1 MLSVASFTGVILVLK
16 LVGMKPPAALIDR
29 GLEATVVG
37 SFSRIGYAARHRLGD
52 WSPPGPMHGRSVL
65 ITGATSGLG
74 YQAAL
79 ELARLC
85 ASVTFAARDEG
96 RARASRASIME
107 RTGGGDVSYIVADV
121 SDFESV
127 RRMATAYSADHET
140 LDVLIHNAGSL
151 SRHFETAPDG
161 TELTVATHVL
171 GPFLLT
177 ALLLP
182 ELMRPRSG
190 VDGPARVLTVS
201 SGGMYTQGFDLD
213 RLEATPDDYDGVA
226 AYARAKRAQLVLN
239 REWTSRVDPGL
250 VVFHAMHPGWAD
262 TPGLRSSLPGFFRV
276 ARPLLRTPA
285 QGVDTLV
292 WLAGSPE
299 AGQEQS
305 RFWLDREPRSEYKLP
320 WTRPA
325 EPTREAA
332 QLWEWCAHRTGW
344 SGA

>member
-1 MLSVASFTGVILVLK
+1 M
-16 LVGMKPPAALIDR
+16 
-29 GLEATVVG
+29 VG
-37 SFSRIGYAARHRLGD
+37 SFSRIGYAARRRLGD
-52 WSPPGPMHGRSVL
+52 WSPPDLMHGRSVL

-79 ELARLC
+79 ELARLG
-85 ASVTFAARDEG
+85 ASVTFVARDEG
-96 RARASRASIME
+96 RARASRSSIME
-107 RTGGGDVSYIVADV
+107 LTGGGDVSYVIGDI

-127 RRMATAYSADHET
+127 RRIATAYAADHGT
-140 LDVLIHNAGSL
+140 LDVLVHNAGSL

-182 ELMRPRSG
+182 ALMRSRSSR
-190 VDGPARVLTVS
+190 DGPARVLTVS
-201 SGGMYTQGFDLD
+201 SGGMYTQRFDLD
-213 RLEATPDDYDGVA
+213 RLEATPEDYDGVA

-239 REWTSRVDPGL
+239 REWTSRVDPAL

-262 TPGLRSSLPGFFRV
+262 TPGLRSSLPGFSRV
-276 ARPLLRTPA
+276 AGPLLRTPA

-292 WLAGSPE
+292 WLAASPE
-299 AGQEQS
+299 APTEQG
-305 RFWLDREPRSEYKLP
+305 RFWLDRKVRSEYKLP

-325 EPTREAA
+325 EPARDAA
-332 QLWEWCAHRTGW
+332 QLWEWCARRTGW
-344 SGA
+344 D